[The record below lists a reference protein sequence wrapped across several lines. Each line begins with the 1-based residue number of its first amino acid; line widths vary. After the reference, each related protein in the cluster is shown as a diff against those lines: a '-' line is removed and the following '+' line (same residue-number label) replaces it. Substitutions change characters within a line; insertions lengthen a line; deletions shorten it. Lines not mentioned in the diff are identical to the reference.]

1 MNVSLTPELE
11 NWIEKLVKSGM
22 YQSSSEVIRAAL
34 RMLYKT
40 ESLSEAHLEGIREAV
55 TRGQADI
62 AAGRFVENHGQLL
75 SEVKKRRSKS

>member
-11 NWIEKLVKSGM
+11 HWIEKLVKSGM

-40 ESLSEAHLEGIREAV
+40 ETLSDAHLEQMREAV
-55 TRGQADI
+55 THGQADI
-62 AAGRFVENHGQLL
+62 AAGRFVENNPQLL
-75 SEVKKRRSKS
+75 SDVKKRRSKT